1 MPLLPRSARRMIGW
15 RPPSSLGN
23 FACRL
28 RKEDIASVSLF
39 CEDSCTTKPGDVL
52 SVAGA
57 AAVCVR
63 PLAAGAGGVGAGRC
77 DALGAAAGEP
87 CGAAGAG
94 MPTGLPLT
102 SLPSGRMVTVR
113 IFLGSVDGRP
123 APLDGDCAGAAC
135 TAADGGGGTMRG
147 ADAGADS

>member
-28 RKEDIASVSLF
+28 RKEDIASLSLF
-39 CEDSCTTKPGDVL
+39 CEDSCTTKPGDAL

-63 PLAAGAGGVGAGRC
+63 PLAAGVGGVDAGRC
-77 DALGAAAGEP
+77 AALGAAAGEP

-94 MPTGLPLT
+94 MPTGLPLA

-113 IFLGSVDGRP
+113 IFLGSVDGR
-123 APLDGDCAGAAC
+123 AEPLDGGCAAPCVGAA
-135 TAADGGGGTMRG
+135 AGG
-147 ADAGADS
+147 